1 MAFDWYCNGYCYFT
15 RILWEGLTM
24 DAQAIQMLIGSV
36 GFPIFAY
43 VYHMMTMQK
52 TLETNTKI
60 MIRLEK
66 YMDDNDE
73 KQGVTHE

>member
-1 MAFDWYCNGYCYFT
+1 M
-15 RILWEGLTM
+15 EVE
-24 DAQAIQMLIGSV
+24 AIQMLIGSV

-43 VYHMMTMQK
+43 VYHTMTMQK
-52 TLETNTKI
+52 TLDTNTKI

-73 KQGVTHE
+73 KKGVKE

>member
-1 MAFDWYCNGYCYFT
+1 
-15 RILWEGLTM
+15 M
-24 DAQAIQMLIGSV
+24 DAQAIQMLVGSV
-36 GFPIFAY
+36 GFPIFCY
-43 VYHMMTMQK
+43 IYHMMTMQK

-73 KQGVTHE
+73 KSGEKHE

>member
-1 MAFDWYCNGYCYFT
+1 
-15 RILWEGLTM
+15 M

-43 VYHMMTMQK
+43 LYHMMTMQK

-73 KQGVTHE
+73 KSGEKHE